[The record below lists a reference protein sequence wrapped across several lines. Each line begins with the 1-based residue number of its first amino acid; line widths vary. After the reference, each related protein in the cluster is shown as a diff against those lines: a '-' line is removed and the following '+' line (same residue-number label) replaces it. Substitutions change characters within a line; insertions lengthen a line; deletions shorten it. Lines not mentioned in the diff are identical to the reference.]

1 MTSARAQNPSSRLLT
16 WIVLMCSAGALLFWN
31 LGTSYLWQ
39 DEAATAVLA
48 ERMLR
53 FTRPLAY
60 DGVNLITI
68 DHSAAEGANNIDQ
81 RTHDPQSAINFYVQR
96 GDLKKDTVWKWQPW
110 GQFVVAA
117 ASLKLLGATDR
128 KSTRLNSSHRTIS
141 YAV

>member
-48 ERMLR
+48 QRMLR
-53 FTRPLAY
+53 FGRPLAY

-68 DHSAAEGANNIDQ
+68 DHSTAEDVKNIDQ
-81 RTHDPQSAINFYVQR
+81 RTRDPEPAITFYIQR
-96 GDLKKDTVWKWQPW
+96 GEMKKDTAWKWQPW

-117 ASLKLLGATDR
+117 ASLKLFGATTFAAR
-128 KSTRLNSSHRTIS
+128 MPFAIA
-141 YAV
+141 AVMTV